1 MGLTSRLPAIFE
13 DEEETLHHDLMEMAT
28 RDAAARRIA
37 SDYLKLQRL
46 GVRRA
51 GNPEVDK
58 EIEQSERT
66 FLHNDW
72 IRALYMMSYVWRHHQ
87 RRVDDEDETR
97 RREVMSLP
105 SCPNAHNIKGRP
117 VFGDITSML
126 ETTALN
132 VDDRITSDQRVE
144 IIPTGITHNDK
155 ENTRPRQHTL
165 DNLFYNILPPM
176 TFLEMQA
183 EEGFLNLDQSNVVLN
198 NDGKEGGIL
207 TATRR
212 RLSLSDWST
221 CDPAGRFGSKSR
233 KLMGLED
240 LFDGQR
246 ADDGMRKWRIGE
258 EESGFR
264 MAV

>member
-1 MGLTSRLPAIFE
+1 MGLTSLLPAIFE
-13 DEEETLHHDLMEMAT
+13 DEEETLHHDLMELAT

-46 GVRRA
+46 EIRRV
-51 GNPEVDK
+51 GNPQVDK

-66 FLHNDW
+66 FLHNEW
-72 IRALYMMSYVWRHHQ
+72 IRALYMTGYVWRHHQ
-87 RRVDDEDETR
+87 RRVDDEDERR

-105 SCPNAHNIKGRP
+105 SCPDAHNIKGRP
-117 VFGDITSML
+117 VFGNITSML
-126 ETTALN
+126 ETTTLN
-132 VDDRITSDQRVE
+132 VDDRITSDERVE
-144 IIPTGITHNDK
+144 ISPTGITHNDK

-176 TFLEMQA
+176 TFLELHA
-183 EEGFLNLDQSNVVLN
+183 EEVFLNLDQSNVVLN

-212 RLSLSDWST
+212 TLRDWST
-221 CDPAGRFGSKSR
+221 CERAGRLGRFH

-246 ADDGMRKWRIGE
+246 ADDGVRKCRIGE
-258 EESGFR
+258 EESAFR

>member
-1 MGLTSRLPAIFE
+1 MG
-13 DEEETLHHDLMEMAT
+13 
-28 RDAAARRIA
+28 
-37 SDYLKLQRL
+37 
-46 GVRRA
+46 
-51 GNPEVDK
+51 
-58 EIEQSERT
+58 
-66 FLHNDW
+66 
-72 IRALYMMSYVWRHHQ
+72 YVWRHHQ
-87 RRVDDEDETR
+87 RRVDDEDERR

-132 VDDRITSDQRVE
+132 VDDRSTCDERVE
-144 IIPTGITHNDK
+144 IIPAGITHNDK

-176 TFLEMQA
+176 TFLELQA
-183 EEGFLNLDQSNVVLN
+183 EEGILNLDQSNVVLN

-212 RLSLSDWST
+212 TLSLSDWST
-221 CDPAGRFGSKSR
+221 CDPAGRFGRSH

-246 ADDGMRKWRIGE
+246 ADDGVRKWRIGE
-258 EESGFR
+258 EERAFR
-264 MAV
+264 MA